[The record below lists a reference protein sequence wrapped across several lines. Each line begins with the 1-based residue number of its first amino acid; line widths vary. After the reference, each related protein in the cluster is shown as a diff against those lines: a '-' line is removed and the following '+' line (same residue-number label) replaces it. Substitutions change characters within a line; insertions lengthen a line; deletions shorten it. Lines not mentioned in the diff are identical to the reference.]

1 MSMAGKGKDTE
12 LPIIAFSTDK
22 YMDRQTLG
30 RIRSHAQ
37 QRVQDRK
44 KPQRRLKKEKQASN
58 PETGEAS
65 NSSTPNVLETD
76 ENAQEVATSTTI
88 TTINGREEPFD
99 AFPVTVNAEFM
110 DIFDRC

>member
-1 MSMAGKGKDTE
+1 MAGKGKGNE
-12 LPIIAFSTDK
+12 LPIITFSTDK

-44 KPQRRLKKEKQASN
+44 KPQRRLKKDKQASN

-65 NSSTPNVLETD
+65 SSSTPDILEEDGTVH
-76 ENAQEVATSTTI
+76 EFAPPTSI
-88 TTINGREEPFD
+88 TTVNGREDPFD
-99 AFPVTVNAEFM
+99 AFPVPINAEFM